1 MIAEKLRRAVIQKA
15 IEGNL
20 FNIESED
27 KPIVPTYNTKKFYK
41 KEKMY
46 SEFSIP
52 KNWIWTTLSR
62 LFDKEQMNDG
72 DWIVSNDMTEI
83 EEIKL
88 IQLGSIGKGKFI
100 NKEFKYISNEK
111 FNELNC
117 KEIKPNYLLFNRIVG
132 GGINACIIPS
142 YVDGKL
148 ITSVDALWIKPDIN
162 INLKFIMYL
171 LLSPYLEN
179 QINKLKAGTTR
190 QRISKLNLINI
201 PIPIPNIKIQ
211 NIIVE
216 KLEVLLAEIDKL
228 EEDEKALKDLE
239 DKFPEK
245 LKTSILKSA
254 MEGKLT
260 NQLLNDSKTI
270 ITIDKKYAQFQQ
282 EQIPYT
288 IPENWKWFRVK
299 ELFVIRNG
307 FTPLRSNMDFWN
319 SKDVPWFTVNDIR
332 NQGRVIT
339 YTDQY
344 ISNLAVTDNK
354 VVPKNSILL
363 CCTASIGEYALTKID
378 LTTNQ
383 QFNGMTIKDKY
394 QEFIDIWFVYYW
406 VQTIK
411 EDMISKAGKTTF
423 PFLSVTKLGDFL
435 IPLPP
440 IEEQKRI
447 VEKLDELFRIDLLNM

>member
-148 ITSVDALWIKPDIN
+148 ITSVDALWIKPDTN

-228 EEDEKALKDLE
+228 EQDEKALKDLE
-239 DKFPEK
+239 DKIPEK
-245 LKTSILKSA
+245 LKNAILRNAVS
-254 MEGKLT
+254 GKLT
-260 NQLLNDSKTI
+260 NQNLEVETTEDIIVLLE
-270 ITIDKKYAQFQQ
+270 KKKNEKIEVIKSYNKQPFD
-282 EQIPYT
+282 
-288 IPENWKWFRVK
+288 IPENWRWIKIGDLGIMGMGQTLLKKDMVEK
-299 ELFVIRNG
+299 GDPVYSATISDDPLGYVNKDNNKLKLTKGDFVIPARG
-307 FTPLRSNMDFWN
+307 
-319 SKDVPWFTVNDIR
+319 
-332 NQGRVIT
+332 
-339 YTDQY
+339 
-344 ISNLAVTDNK
+344 
-354 VVPKNSILL
+354 
-363 CCTASIGEYALTKID
+363 ASIGYVNLIKVDEASSTQTTMYIKSYLPSISNYIYYCLLGMKKDVFTTTGTAQPQITVGLTKE
-378 LTTNQ
+378 Q
-383 QFNGMTIKDKY
+383 
-394 QEFIDIWFVYYW
+394 
-406 VQTIK
+406 
-411 EDMISKAGKTTF
+411 
-423 PFLSVTKLGDFL
+423 L

-440 IEEQKRI
+440 LEEQKRI
-447 VEKLDELFRIDLLNM
+447 VEKLDKLFAIDLLNI